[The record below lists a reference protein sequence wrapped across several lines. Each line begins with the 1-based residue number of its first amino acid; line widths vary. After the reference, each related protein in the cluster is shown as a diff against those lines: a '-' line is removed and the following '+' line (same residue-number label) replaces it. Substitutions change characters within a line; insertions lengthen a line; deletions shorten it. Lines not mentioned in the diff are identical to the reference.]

1 MARLILDSG
10 AVIALAARS
19 HRALAFLNST
29 MKQRAL
35 VVVPAVVIAETT
47 RGTRRDAAVNRV
59 LNGVDRITP
68 VTEAVARQ
76 AGRLLA
82 ATDRRNLTI
91 DALVAAEA
99 TLESPS
105 VIMTS
110 DPDDLAVLIEGYPLV
125 RIRPI

>member
-19 HRALAFLNST
+19 HRALAFLNSS
-29 MKQRAL
+29 MKERAL

-47 RGTRRDAAVNRV
+47 RGTHRDTAINRV
-59 LNGVDRITP
+59 LNDVDKITP
-68 VTEAVARQ
+68 VTEVVARQ
-76 AGRLLA
+76 AGQLLA
-82 ATDRRNLTI
+82 ATQQRNLTI

-99 TLESPS
+99 ILGGPS

-110 DPDDLAVLIEGYPLV
+110 DPDDLAMLIDGYPLV
-125 RIRPI
+125 RLRPV